1 MDEFPRHDPRRRGTR
16 VSDLRADRDRVEDVG
31 LTRGEA
37 DKAGEFQPRTSREEL
52 HRMFIFFTPLERFAH
67 AATSDRELYYLRTA
81 QGWFFL
87 ALGASGALVLAI
99 GSPELTIGVASF
111 ALSRPG
117 NRRKGARCPEHPER

>member
-1 MDEFPRHDPRRRGTR
+1 MIRDVVVLVSPIFVLIGT
-16 VSDLRADRDRVEDVG
+16 VLRMWDSLA
-31 LTRGEA
+31 EA
-37 DKAGEFQPRTSREEL
+37 DKAGESQPRTSREEL

-99 GSPELTIGVASF
+99 GSL
-111 ALSRPG
+111 LS
-117 NRRKGARCPEHPER
+117 